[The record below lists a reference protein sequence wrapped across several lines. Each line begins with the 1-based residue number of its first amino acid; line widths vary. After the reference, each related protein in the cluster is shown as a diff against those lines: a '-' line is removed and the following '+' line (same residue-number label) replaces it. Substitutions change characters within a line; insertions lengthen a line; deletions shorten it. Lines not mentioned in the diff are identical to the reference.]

1 MDAWGDGLGT
11 GPMAAAVTRS
21 MGRSAAETKDDTAG
35 EGRDPVVSSEGDG
48 SHLSPEVVEVS
59 IPAPDGPLNDND
71 SVPPDLLM
79 TEQAKD
85 TFVLAT
91 KAYLLEGASAVSKI
105 LNKRKQTDGEPEYLV
120 LHADGNEYWTP
131 RSHLVEYASFI
142 TEYENSE
149 RVNKGLPP
157 LRRSPRL
164 AELDTEPTEVF
175 EF

>member
-1 MDAWGDGLGT
+1 RLKRFQGYWSRPYDDEIPLRLLHNSPDGEWA
-11 GPMAAAVTRS
+11 P
-21 MGRSAAETKDDTAG
+21 EHD
-35 EGRDPVVSSEGDG
+35 EGDADDEL
-48 SHLSPEVVEVS
+48 LSQELL
-59 IPAPDGPLNDND
+59 PASSFVDRVLFPDG
-71 SVPPDLLM
+71 DL
-79 TEQAKD
+79 
-85 TFVLAT
+85 
-91 KAYLLEGASAVSKI
+91 AYTNVESAVSKI

-131 RSHLVEYASFI
+131 RSRLVEYTSFI

-175 EF
+175 QF

>member
-1 MDAWGDGLGT
+1 
-11 GPMAAAVTRS
+11 
-21 MGRSAAETKDDTAG
+21 
-35 EGRDPVVSSEGDG
+35 
-48 SHLSPEVVEVS
+48 
-59 IPAPDGPLNDND
+59 
-71 SVPPDLLM
+71 M
-79 TEQAKD
+79 TEQAKG

-91 KAYLLEGASAVSKI
+91 KACLLEGAVLLDLDTLVYLIRMKYHFEGDADDELLSQELLPASSFVDRVLFPDGDLAYTNVESAVSKI

-131 RSHLVEYASFI
+131 RSRLVEYTSFI

-175 EF
+175 QF